1 MSESMRA
8 LITGASSG
16 IGLELARVFAEE
28 GHPLVLV
35 ARDEHRLQGIARDL
49 ASDYA
54 VAVEV
59 LRKDLSDLSAAKEIG
74 EELSRR
80 SLPIDVLV
88 NNAGFGSYGAL
99 AESDAA
105 TQGAMI
111 NVNVTSL
118 VLLTRELL
126 LGMIVRKRGKV
137 LNVASTAAFVPG
149 PYMSTYYASK
159 AFVLSHSLALSHELR
174 RTGVTVTALCP
185 GPTATEFQKRAGMD
199 QSKLFR
205 LKVMD
210 AKTVAEVGYRGMMK
224 GRSVVVPGVSNKV
237 VVEAARF
244 GPRGLLARI
253 AGKLNRSK

>member
-16 IGLELARVFAEE
+16 IGLELARLFAEE

-35 ARDEHRLQGIARDL
+35 ARDEQRLQGIAREL

-54 VAVEV
+54 VTVEV
-59 LRKDLSDLSAAKEIG
+59 LKKDLSDLSAAKEIG

-80 SLPIDVLV
+80 NLPIDLLV

-99 AESDAA
+99 AESDPA
-105 TQGAMI
+105 TQAAMV

-126 LGMIVRKRGKV
+126 PGMIARKRGRI
-137 LNVASTAAFVPG
+137 LNVASTA
-149 PYMSTYYASK
+149 

-199 QSKLFR
+199 
-205 LKVMD
+205 
-210 AKTVAEVGYRGMMK
+210 
-224 GRSVVVPGVSNKV
+224 
-237 VVEAARF
+237 
-244 GPRGLLARI
+244 
-253 AGKLNRSK
+253 